1 MTAKIID
8 GLSLAKRIR
17 ADLAQEIAT
26 LNRKPCL
33 AVLMV
38 GEDPASLVYVRNRAK
53 ACASVGIET
62 IERILPADASE
73 NTVLLTLEALNK
85 NPTIDGIIIESPLPK
100 HLNRNAIL
108 KNLRDDKDVDGA
120 SVANAGK
127 LFTAVSGLLPC
138 TPRAVMR
145 LIEETGVPVAGSRT
159 VVVGRSPVVGKP
171 MAMMLLAKDAT
182 VTVAHSKTRH
192 LEAVT
197 KEADILVVAAGRA
210 GLITADMV
218 KPGAL
223 VIDVGI
229 NVNQDGKMTGD
240 VDFESVKEVAGW
252 ITPVPGGVGP
262 VTVAMLLLNTFE
274 ASKRLKK

>member
-1 MTAKIID
+1 
-8 GLSLAKRIR
+8 RIR